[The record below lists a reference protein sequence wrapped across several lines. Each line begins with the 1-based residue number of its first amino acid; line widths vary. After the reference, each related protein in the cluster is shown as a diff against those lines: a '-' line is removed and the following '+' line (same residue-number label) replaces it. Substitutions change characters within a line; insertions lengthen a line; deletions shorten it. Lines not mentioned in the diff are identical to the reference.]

1 MKRTAARTKSLD
13 WEQVR
18 QRLAQAALEDGSRL
32 SPERAR
38 AVLEERARLLARVPA
53 QTARSGEI
61 VEVITFSVAGER
73 YAVAVRHV
81 REVVR
86 HTEPTPVPG
95 TPDFLAGVVNL
106 RGEIVAVF
114 DLRPFFGL
122 LGSEE
127 VSPSRILVL
136 GGDRIE
142 FGVLADAVHEVLP
155 LRIEDVLPPP
165 DTVGGPGREYL
176 RGVTADMLVVL
187 DGERLLQDR
196 RLFIDV
202 GEEPPSVRRGEKP

>member
-1 MKRTAARTKSLD
+1 MKRTADKAKPLD
-13 WEQVR
+13 WQQVR
-18 QRLAQAALEDGSRL
+18 QRLERTALADGSHL

-38 AVLEERARLLARVPA
+38 EVLEERARLLARVPPQA
-53 QTARSGEI
+53 ARGAD
-61 VEVITFSVAGER
+61 VLEVITFSLAGEGYAIAAR
-73 YAVAVRHV
+73 YV

-86 HTEPTPVPG
+86 LTEPTPVPG
-95 TPDFLAGVVNL
+95 TPDFLAGVINL

-122 LGSEE
+122 TAGAEAG
-127 VSPSRILVL
+127 PSRIVIL

-142 FGVLADAVHEVLP
+142 FGLLADTVQEVLP
-155 LRIEDVLPPP
+155 LRVEDILPPP

-176 RGVTADMLVVL
+176 RGVTAEALILL
-187 DGERLLQDR
+187 DGARLLQDP

-202 GEEPPSVRRGEKP
+202 GEEP